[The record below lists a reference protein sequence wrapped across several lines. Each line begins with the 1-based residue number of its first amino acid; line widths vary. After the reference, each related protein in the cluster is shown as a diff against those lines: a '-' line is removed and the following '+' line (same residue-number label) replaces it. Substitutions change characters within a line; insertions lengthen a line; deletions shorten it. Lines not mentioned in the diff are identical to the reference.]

1 VKHAVLAAGSLLVL
15 LLAGTVPAQD
25 PAPEPFTVAQ
35 WRAILALGP
44 WPNPTGV
51 DPSNRVSGHPDA
63 IAFGA
68 TLFADPRLSR
78 DGTLACAT
86 CHQPERA
93 FADGLPR
100 GRGATDVDRNTT
112 SLLNVGGQ
120 RWYGWD
126 GAADNLWA
134 MSLRPMLDEREMGG
148 NAQQLAALV
157 RSDPALQ
164 ARYAAVFRQPPPADD
179 ERVAVDLAKAL
190 AAYQETLV
198 TARTPFD
205 EFRDALARGD
215 TVAAARYP
223 AAARRGLAFFVGEG
237 RCTMCHGGPRFSN
250 DEFGDVG
257 VPYFIAPG
265 KVDAGRHG
273 GIAQL
278 KSSRYNLLGPFND
291 DAKRATATSTR
302 HVAIE
307 HRNYGEFKVP
317 SLRDVARTAP
327 YMHNGSIPTLREVVR
342 HYSNLDENRL
352 HADGER
358 ILKPLGLSKY
368 DTDDLVAFL
377 ESLTS
382 PASTP

>member
-1 VKHAVLAAGSLLVL
+1 M
-15 LLAGTVPAQD
+15 PA
-25 PAPEPFTVAQ
+25 
-35 WRAILALGP
+35 RS
-44 WPNPTGV
+44 

-86 CHQPERA
+86 CHRAGRA
-93 FADGLPR
+93 FTDGLPR
-100 GRGATDVDRNTT
+100 GLGAVDVDVDRNTT
-112 SLLNVGGQ
+112 TVQNVGGQ

-134 MSLRPMLDEREMGG
+134 MSLRPMLDSREMGG
-148 NAQQLAALV
+148 NVAHVAALV
-157 RSDPALQ
+157 RTDPALQ
-164 ARYAAVFRQPPPADD
+164 TRYATVFGQPPSVDD
-179 ERVAVDLAKAL
+179 ERVAVDVAKAL

-198 TARTPFD
+198 TGRTPFD
-205 EFRDALARGD
+205 DFRDALARGD
-215 TVAAARYP
+215 TEAAARYP

-237 RCTMCHGGPRFSN
+237 RCTMCHGGPRFSHG
-250 DEFGDVG
+250 EFGDIG
-257 VPYFIAPG
+257 ISYFIAPG

-273 GIAQL
+273 GIARL

-302 HVAIE
+302 HVALE

-317 SLRDVARTAP
+317 SLRNVARTAP
-327 YMHNGSIPTLREVVR
+327 YMHNGSIPTLHEVVR

-358 ILKPLGLSKY
+358 ILKPLELSTY

-377 ESLTS
+377 ESLT
-382 PASTP
+382 TPMAP